1 MTDIADDYTTWDA
14 PYVLGS
20 LTRTE
25 RREYEEHLA
34 GCPACQAAVAELAG
48 MPGMLAMVEPATALA
63 MIELPEAIA
72 AELGSS
78 SGPGSADAGP
88 PVPQLLPRLAD
99 AAEKRRRRSRWVS
112 VGAAVAAA
120 AAAVAI
126 AVPVVAT
133 VTSSGNTSSDQVVA
147 ERSMQPLK
155 PNPVTA
161 SFKVVQANGKTR
173 IVMTC
178 SYGPSDQQYNW
189 NLKLFVLGTD
199 GSQTELDQWPAGPGT
214 ELTIDRTVDKTPEQ
228 IQAVQIRLASSGET
242 LLSGTV

>member
-14 PYVLGS
+14 PYVLGA

-34 GCPACQAAVAELAG
+34 GCPACQSAVAALAG

-63 MIELPEAIA
+63 MIEPPETVA
-72 AELGSS
+72 AQ
-78 SGPGSADAGP
+78 PDSASTAASP
-88 PVPQLLPRLAD
+88 PVPRLLPRLAE
-99 AAEKRRRRSRWVS
+99 AAEKRRRRSVWVS

-133 VTSSGNTSSDQVVA
+133 VAAPDETSTEHVVA
-147 ERSMQPLK
+147 ERSMEPLK
-155 PNPVTA
+155 PGPVAA
-161 SFKVVQANGKTR
+161 SFKVVRADGKTR
-173 IVMTC
+173 IVMSC
-178 SYGPSDQQYNW
+178 SYVPSNQQYNW

-199 GSQTELDQWPAGPGT
+199 GSQTELG
-214 ELTIDRTVDKTPEQ
+214 
-228 IQAVQIRLASSGET
+228 
-242 LLSGTV
+242 

>member
-63 MIELPEAIA
+63 MIDLPEAVA
-72 AELGSS
+72 PH
-78 SGPGSADAGP
+78 PGSAAPEAGP

-99 AAEKRRRRSRWVS
+99 AAAKRRRRSRWVS

-133 VTSSGNTSSDQVVA
+133 VTSSGNTGTEQVVA

-161 SFKVVQANGKTR
+161 SFKVVRDNDKTR
-173 IVMTC
+173 IVMSC
-178 SYGPSDQQYNW
+178 SYGPSNQQYNW

-214 ELTIDRTVDKTPEQ
+214 ELTIDRTIDKTPDQ
-228 IQAVQIRLASSGET
+228 IRAVEIRLASTGET

>member
-63 MIELPEAIA
+63 MIDLPEAVA
-72 AELGSS
+72 PYS
-78 SGPGSADAGP
+78 GSATPEAG
-88 PVPQLLPRLAD
+88 PQLLPRLAD

-126 AVPVVAT
+126 AIPVVAT
-133 VTSSGNTSSDQVVA
+133 VTSSGNTSTEQVVA
-147 ERSMQPLK
+147 ERSMQPLE

-161 SFKVVQANGKTR
+161 SFKVVRDNGKTR
-173 IVMTC
+173 IVMSC

-199 GSQTELDQWPAGPGT
+199 GSQIELDQWPAGPGT
-214 ELTIDRTVDKTPEQ
+214 ELTIDRTIDKAPEQ
-228 IQAVQIRLASSGET
+228 IRAVEIRLASTGKT